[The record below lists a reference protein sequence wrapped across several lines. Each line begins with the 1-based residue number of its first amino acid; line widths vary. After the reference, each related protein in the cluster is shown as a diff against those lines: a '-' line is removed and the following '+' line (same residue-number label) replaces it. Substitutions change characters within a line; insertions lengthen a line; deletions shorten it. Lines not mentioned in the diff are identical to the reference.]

1 MDLNGKIVLLIG
13 GRGLIGQTLT
23 ARIVA
28 EGGTVIVTSRSDGAD
43 VDISSPN
50 IHVKTLDITDET
62 SLEKALSSTAKEFG
76 RIDAVVNGAW
86 PRNTNFGAKFEDV
99 AITDF
104 NENMVLHLGGAFLV
118 AQKAAAFFVKQGHG
132 NLINFSSIYG
142 VVPPR
147 FEIYEGTEMTKEIEY
162 SLAKAGIVM
171 LTQYLAK
178 YFKGKNIRFNCVS
191 PGGVLDGQPEPF
203 LSAYRDHCLNK
214 GMLDAE
220 DVVGAIIFLISDDS
234 KFVNGQNLIVDDGFT
249 L

>member
-1 MDLNGKIVLLIG
+1 VTLDGKIVLLIG

-28 EGGTVIVTSRSDGAD
+28 EGGTVVVTSRGDGAD
-43 VDISSPN
+43 VDVSSPN
-50 IHVKTLDITDET
+50 VHFRSLDINDANSIEA
-62 SLEKALSSTAKEFG
+62 ALKSVAGEFG
-76 RIDAVVNGAW
+76 RIDAMINGAW
-86 PRNTNFGAKFEDV
+86 PRNDNFGAKFEDV
-99 AITDF
+99 TLADF
-104 NENMVLHLGGAFLV
+104 NENMSLHLGGAFLV
-118 AQKAAAFFVKQGHG
+118 SQKAAVYFVKQGHG

-147 FEIYEGTEMTKEIEY
+147 FEIYDGTEMTKEVEY
-162 SLAKAGIVM
+162 SLAKSGIIM
-171 LTQYLAK
+171 LTQYMAN

-203 LSAYRDHCLNK
+203 VNAYRDQCLNK

-220 DVVGAIIFLISDDS
+220 DVVGAIVFLLSDDS